1 MGPRYGILLTGATG
15 LLGRYL
21 LRDLLAAGN
30 RVAVLVRPER
40 GRSPEDRIGE
50 VMEFARATASGP
62 LQEPT
67 VLAGDLRCRGLGISH
82 TDRDWISRNCARV
95 LNAAACVSVNRSSD
109 GEPHAT
115 NATGARRLLEH
126 CARLGVHEVHHVST
140 AFICGDRPGPIL
152 ESEGDCGQGY
162 HNDYEH
168 SKHAAEFAL
177 RALRELRTTVYRPSV
192 IVGDS
197 RTGHTT
203 AYHGAYRFFEL
214 ANRLAQPGG
223 EPGRRWLPLRL
234 PFDGSE
240 RRNLVPVDWVAQA
253 ITRIIGRPTLHGS
266 TYHLTATRPTSVR
279 TITDAA
285 VEELG
290 LTGVELA
297 GRPAHPSA
305 LERAFVEGIQEC
317 WPHLGSDPAFDC
329 ENTLAALPSFPA
341 PRVDR
346 ECLGRLIRFAVQDGW
361 GRGRHKAPPRGSL
374 DCGDYIERYFPAA
387 VARSSLA
394 RARIEAT
401 LGFDIRGAGGGQWAC
416 RLGGGRVLEVTR
428 DSADR
433 CDVEYRMSLPTF
445 AAVVSGRES
454 PQDAFFGRQ
463 IEITGNVEQ
472 GLKLAALFGRLV
484 REFPYA
490 LTRVTEERHDAV
502 GVG

>member
-40 GRSPEDRIGE
+40 GRSPEDRVRE
-50 VMEFARATASGP
+50 VMEFARATAGGP

-67 VLAGDLRCRGLGISH
+67 VLAGDLRDRGLGMSH
-82 TDRDWISRNCARV
+82 VDRDWISRNCARV
-95 LNAAACVSVNRSSD
+95 LNAAASVSAHRSQD

-115 NATGARRLLEH
+115 NATGTRRLLEH

-140 AFICGDRPGPIL
+140 ASVCGDRPGPIL
-152 ESEGDCGQGY
+152 ESEGDLGQGY

-168 SKHAAEFAL
+168 SKHSAELAL
-177 RALRELRTTVYRPSV
+177 RTLRELRTTVYRPAAV
-192 IVGDS
+192 LGDS
-197 RTGHTT
+197 RTGYTT
-203 AYHGAYRFFEL
+203 TYHGVYRFFEL

-234 PFDGSE
+234 PFDGNE
-240 RRNLVPVDWVAQA
+240 RRNLVTVDWVAQA
-253 ITRIIGRPTLHGS
+253 ITRVLGRPALHGR

-285 VEELG
+285 IEELG

-297 GRPAHPSA
+297 GRPANPSA
-305 LERAFVEGIQEC
+305 LERAFVEGVQEY
-317 WPHLGSDPAFDC
+317 WPYPGSDPAFDC
-329 ENTLAALPSFPA
+329 ENTLAALPDFPA

-361 GRGRHKAPPRGSL
+361 GRGRRKDPLRGSL

-394 RARIEAT
+394 QTPIEAT
-401 LGFDIRGAGGGQWAC
+401 LGFDIRGAGGGRWAC
-416 RLGGGRVLEVTR
+416 RLAGGRVLAVTH
-428 DSADR
+428 DPADR
-433 CDVEYRMSLPTF
+433 CDVEYRMSVPTF
-445 AAVVSGRES
+445 AAIVSGREA
-454 PQDAFFGRQ
+454 PQAAFFGRR
-463 IEITGNVEQ
+463 IEIIGNVEQ
-472 GLKLAALFGRLV
+472 GLKLVALFGQFV

-490 LTRVTEERHDAV
+490 LTRVAEERHDAV